1 MIRNVNNELFR
12 IFQKYERMG
21 SKNIM
26 STLVVVGS
34 QWGDEGKGKITD
46 LLSEKTDIVV
56 RYQGGCNAGHTVV
69 KGDQQFIFH
78 LIPSGILHP
87 GKKCLIGSGVV
98 IDPESLLQE
107 IEDLRKKGI
116 EIDGNLFIDS
126 KAHIVLPYHK
136 TLDEIKEE
144 KRGKNKLGT
153 TKRGIGPTY
162 IDKIARTGIRM
173 SDLIDKKSLSDKL
186 KINLE
191 EKNEVFE
198 KLYGIKTSKQEQK
211 DLIKRYKEYGQLLK
225 KYVIDVSLYLNKAIE
240 EDKKILF
247 EGAQGTL
254 LDIDHGTFPYVTSSN
269 PVAGGACIGAGVG
282 PTKIDRVLGITKAY
296 TTRVG
301 SGPLPTEIEGELEE
315 YIRQKG
321 GEFGATTG
329 RPRRCGWFDVI
340 VVNYAVRINGMDSMV
355 LTKIDVLSD
364 LDKIKICT
372 AYQCN
377 GELIKEFPA
386 DLGTLQNCTPVY
398 EEIEGWKS
406 DVSQITKYEDLPS
419 QLKVY
424 IRRIEELTKAKV
436 VIISVGPK
444 RSQTIIREEL
454 FK

>member
-1 MIRNVNNELFR
+1 
-12 IFQKYERMG
+12 MG

-46 LLSEKTDIVV
+46 LLSEKADIVV

-126 KAHIVLPYHK
+126 KAHVVLPYHK

-211 DLIKRYKEYGQLLK
+211 GLIKRYKEYGQLLK

-240 EDKKILF
+240 EDKKVLF

-282 PTKIDRVLGITKAY
+282 PTKIDRVLGITKGY

-301 SGPLPTEIEGELEE
+301 RGPFPTEMQGELEE

-329 RPRRCGWFDVI
+329 RPRRCGWFDV
-340 VVNYAVRINGMDSMV
+340 VVVSYAVRINGMDSMV

-377 GELIKEFPA
+377 EELIKEFPA

-406 DVSQITKYEDLPS
+406 DVSQITKYENLPC

-424 IRRIEELTKAKV
+424 ISRIEELTKAKV
-436 VIISVGPK
+436 LIISVGPK
-444 RSQTIIREEL
+444 GSQTIIREEL

>member
-1 MIRNVNNELFR
+1 MDNLG
-12 IFQKYERMG
+12 Y
-21 SKNIM
+21 M

-46 LLSEKTDIVV
+46 LLSEEVDIVV

-87 GKKCLIGSGVV
+87 GKKCLIGNGVV
-98 IDPESLLQE
+98 IDPESLLRE

-116 EIDGNLFIDS
+116 EIGGNLFIDS
-126 KAHIVLPYHK
+126 KAHVVLPYHK

-153 TKRGIGPTY
+153 TKRGIGPAY
-162 IDKIARTGIRM
+162 IDKIARTGIRIA
-173 SDLIDKKSLSDKL
+173 DLIDKKTLSEKL

-191 EKNEVFE
+191 EKNEIFE
-198 KLYGIKTSKQEQK
+198 KLYSIKTSKQEQK
-211 DLIKRYKEYGQLLK
+211 DLIKRYQEYGQLLK
-225 KYVIDVSLYLNKAIE
+225 KYVIDVSLLVNQAIE

-282 PTKIDRVLGITKAY
+282 PTKIDKVLGITKAY

-301 SGPLPTEIEGELEE
+301 SGPFPTEIEGELGE
-315 YIRQKG
+315 YLRQKG

-329 RPRRCGWFDVI
+329 RPRRCGWFDA
-340 VVNYAVRINGMDSMV
+340 VVASYAVRINGMDSMV

-372 AYQCN
+372 SYQCN
-377 GELIKEFPA
+377 GKLIKEFPVN
-386 DLGTLQNCTPVY
+386 LKTLKNCNPVY
-398 EEIEGWKS
+398 EEVEGWKS
-406 DVSQITKYEDLPS
+406 DISQITRYEDLPPK
-419 QLKVY
+419 LKAY
-424 IRRIEELTKAKV
+424 IGRIEELVRTKV
-436 VIISVGPK
+436 VIVSVGPK
-444 RSQTIIREEL
+444 RCQTIIREEL

>member
-1 MIRNVNNELFR
+1 
-12 IFQKYERMG
+12 
-21 SKNIM
+21 M

-46 LLSEKTDIVV
+46 LLSEEVDIIV

-69 KGDQQFIFH
+69 KGEKQFIFH

-87 GKKCLIGSGVV
+87 GKKCLIGNGVV

-107 IEDLRKKGI
+107 IEDLREKGI
-116 EIDGNLFIDS
+116 EIDDNLFMDL
-126 KAHIVLPYHK
+126 KAHVVLPYHK

-153 TKRGIGPTY
+153 TKRGIGPAY
-162 IDKIARTGIRM
+162 VDKTARTGIRM
-173 SDLIDKKSLSDKL
+173 VDLIDKDTLGEKL
-186 KINLE
+186 EINLK
-191 EKNEVFE
+191 EKSEIFE
-198 KLYGIKTSKQEQK
+198 KLHGIKVSNQDKVE
-211 DLIKRYKEYGQLLK
+211 LIKKYQKYGQLLK
-225 KYVIDVSLYLNKAIE
+225 KYVIDVSLFINQAIN

-254 LDIDHGTFPYVTSSN
+254 LDIDHGTFPYVTSST
-269 PVAGGACIGAGVG
+269 PVAGGACIGAGIG
-282 PTKIDRVLGITKAY
+282 PTKIDKVLGITKAY

-301 SGPLPTEIEGELEE
+301 SGPFPTEIEGELGE

-329 RPRRCGWFDVI
+329 RPRRCGWFDAV
-340 VVNYAVRINGMDSMV
+340 VVNYAVRINGMESMA

-372 AYQCN
+372 AYQYN
-377 GELIKEFPA
+377 GELIKEFPVN
-386 DLGTLQNCTPVY
+386 LKTLQNCTPVY
-398 EEIEGWKS
+398 EEMEGWKRDIS
-406 DVSQITKYEDLPS
+406 KITTYENLPP

-424 IRRIEELTKAKV
+424 VSRIEELVKTK
-436 VIISVGPK
+436 IIIVSVGPK
-444 RSQTIIREEL
+444 RSQTIIREKI